1 MALQDLTPQLRT
13 RLNRL
18 ERAVGWFV
26 LLATVLLIAGFGYYI
41 YHTADRKGWFV
52 AKAKFVTYVH
62 TSSGL
67 KVGDPVSM
75 MGFQV
80 GNITLV
86 HVRPPGDPHN
96 VEVRFD
102 VRDPYFRY
110 IWTQGSR
117 VKVNGGFL
125 GQNQIEITRA
135 TNGYALC
142 VTQPIFYKTLD
153 ELQSILVTESNQWQL
168 SQFVFD
174 ARSNVVMTPYGE
186 LNASNLQLL
195 AGLNLV
201 SNSVYAYNNTLNRN
215 HVVAV
220 WRESLQR
227 YDILDHEH
235 DDPVELHAEE
245 SVPVS
250 DQLQAMVAQVQAALP
265 GILSLTNKLAIV
277 LDHAANVTSNLNNTI
292 VAVQPMVTNFALLSG
307 EVRGSGALGAWV
319 LGTNTTAQIQTALT
333 NVNALLVN
341 TDTNLNHLTE
351 DIAVTLDHVAGI
363 TGSLRNQ
370 VQANSNLLGGISKT
384 ILDADDFVQGLK
396 RHWLLR
402 SAFKTKAT
410 NAPSAT
416 LRKP

>member
-26 LLATVLLIAGFGYYI
+26 LLATLLLIFGFGYYI

-67 KVGDPVSM
+67 KIGDPVFM

-110 IWTQGSR
+110 IWTRGSQ

-125 GQNQIEITRA
+125 GQNQLEITRA

-142 VTQPIFYKTLD
+142 VTQPIFHKTLD
-153 ELQSILVTESNQWQL
+153 DLQSIIMTESNQWQM

-174 ARSNVVMTPYGE
+174 ARSNVVMAPYAE
-186 LNASNLQLL
+186 LNASNLQML
-195 AGLNLV
+195 AGLNLP

-220 WRESLQR
+220 WREALQR
-227 YDILDHEH
+227 YDPFDHEH
-235 DDPVELHAEE
+235 DDPVELRAEE

-250 DQLQAMVAQVQAALP
+250 DQLQAMVGQVQAALP
-265 GILSLTNKLAIV
+265 GILSLTNKLALV
-277 LDHAANVTSNLNNTI
+277 LDHAAAVTSNLNNTI
-292 VAVQPMVTNFALLSG
+292 VAAQPMVTNFALLSG

-341 TDTNLNHLTE
+341 TDTNLNQLTQ

-363 TGSLRNQ
+363 TGGLRNQ
-370 VQANSNLLGGISKT
+370 VLANSNLLGGISKT

-402 SAFKTKAT
+402 SAFKAKST

-416 LRKP
+416 VRKP